1 MLLLLRIILS
11 FTTVECKHSLM
22 DSVQKTASVTNQI
35 KCWIF
40 TQIDEEP
47 DMFLKLY
54 PANKQFPVNPMGY
67 GHIPNA

>member
-1 MLLLLRIILS
+1 
-11 FTTVECKHSLM
+11 M